1 MDGMLTDKGYF
12 IVLKEK
18 FLQWHSK
25 EEVSNKLFNID
36 AINIRGAIQRFLEH
50 IDSDET
56 AGLSLNS
63 FWHIKLDYLPFHMR
77 YGGMICLK
85 ALQSDRPK

>member
-36 AINIRGAIQRFLEH
+36 AINIHYYFCWPQNNIFTGSTYMGYFYDTLRAKIRQQIR
-50 IDSDET
+50 
-56 AGLSLNS
+56 
-63 FWHIKLDYLPFHMR
+63 
-77 YGGMICLK
+77 
-85 ALQSDRPK
+85 